1 MIVRCNWC
9 LAILTEP
16 GALLFTPPDNEGTCT
31 KVHLCREC
39 YERAVHPAPS
49 DRSEVERE
57 MERARAE
64 EREAWAPVL
73 HAADLVVE
81 KLHKDS
87 RDEGPVAKL
96 AQALHEYEP
105 DIAVRASAS
114 PARRETD
121 GRRGC

>member
-31 KVHLCREC
+31 KLHLCREC
-39 YERAVHPAPS
+39 YGRAVHAAPS
-49 DRSEVERE
+49 PDRSAEV
-57 MERARAE
+57 ERARAE

-105 DIAVRASAS
+105 DIGVRASF
-114 PARRETD
+114 PARREME
-121 GRRGC
+121 RGC